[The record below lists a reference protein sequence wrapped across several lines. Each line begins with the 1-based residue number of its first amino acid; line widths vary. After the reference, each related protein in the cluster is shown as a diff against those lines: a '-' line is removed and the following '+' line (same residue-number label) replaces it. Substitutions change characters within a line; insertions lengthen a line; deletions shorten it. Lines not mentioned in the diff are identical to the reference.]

1 MTRNDLITP
10 EGTLRVK
17 NRPGVLVARDAR
29 RALVMETVAR
39 RLDVLVIGDEFIF
52 ESEMQ
57 HKEFNRQVE
66 EAVAA
71 QGVHRG

>member
-1 MTRNDLITP
+1 MTRNEVITP

>member
-1 MTRNDLITP
+1 MTRNDVITP

-17 NRPGVLVARDAR
+17 NRPGVLLARDECRMLA
-29 RALVMETVAR
+29 METVAR
-39 RLDVLVIGDEFIF
+39 RLDVLVVGDEFIF

-66 EAVAA
+66 EAMAT

>member
-1 MTRNDLITP
+1 MTRNEVITP

-17 NRPGVLVARDAR
+17 NRLGVLVARDAR

-71 QGVHRG
+71 QGAHRG

>member
-10 EGTLRVK
+10 EGALRVK

-57 HKEFNRQVE
+57 HKGFNRQVE
-66 EAVAA
+66 ETLSLE
-71 QGVHRG
+71 GVRHG